1 MSHIATTDE
10 DLKRLRFLIEG
21 DVVLREGRN
30 VRPIF
35 CTFNSAIVAVTMILV
50 TGCASTGS
58 VVVRSEPPAA
68 KVFYVDLDSGQSAL
82 MGETPLTFERREH
95 AKGRDVIQLRLEKE
109 GFQSTYSAVASFAG
123 ETTFVDVKL
132 PSIMSAKAEVQ
143 QAFDASRSLLVEAN
157 RLVLAQRYSE
167 ALARIEKVIE
177 LDPRSAEAL
186 AAKGSVLFLMRDF
199 EGARQAW
206 TSSLEL
212 NPSQASVREAMLEL
226 SIQLSGGRMPASSG
240 QGGKP

>member
-1 MSHIATTDE
+1 MQRILKKLLSLSGGAIA
-10 DLKRLRFLIEG
+10 LLLA
-21 DVVLREGRN
+21 L
-30 VRPIF
+30 
-35 CTFNSAIVAVTMILV
+35 
-50 TGCASTGS
+50 GCASAGS

-68 KVFYVDLDSGQSAL
+68 KVFYVDIQTGQSAL
-82 MGETPLTFERREH
+82 IGETPITFDRREQ

-109 GFQSTYSAVASFAG
+109 GFQSTYSAIASFSG

-132 PSIMSAKAEVQ
+132 PSVMSAKTELQ
-143 QAFDASRSLLVEAN
+143 QAFEASRSLLAEAN

-186 AAKGSVLFLMRDF
+186 AAKGSVLYLMKDF

-206 TSSLEL
+206 TNSLEI
-212 NPSQASVREAMLEL
+212 NPGQAAVREAMLDL
-226 SIQLSGGRMPASSG
+226 SVQLRGRMPASSV
-240 QGGKP
+240 QGGQP

>member
-1 MSHIATTDE
+1 
-10 DLKRLRFLIEG
+10 
-21 DVVLREGRN
+21 
-30 VRPIF
+30 VRQTF
-35 CTFNSAIVAVTMILV
+35 HTFKSAAAGCTLLLAA
-50 TGCASTGS
+50 GCASTGS

-82 MGETPLTFERREH
+82 IGETPLTFERRDQ
-95 AKGRDVIQLRLEKE
+95 AKGRDIIQLRVEKE
-109 GFQSTYSAVASFAG
+109 GFQSTYSAVTSFSG

-132 PSIMSAKAEVQ
+132 PSIVSAKAEVQ
-143 QAFDASRSLLVEAN
+143 QAFDASRSLLLEAN
-157 RLVLAQRYSE
+157 RLVLAQRFSE

-206 TSSLEL
+206 TNSLEL
-212 NPSQASVREAMLEL
+212 NPSQASVREAMLDL